1 MKILIIFLDS
11 VRPNRLGNFNKSL
24 KKNSFDNF
32 INSLGGNLYTNA
44 FTPGPDSPR
53 STSAFLTG
61 VHPSKNGCNTR
72 LKWPGYYLK
81 NIENIFDFFDSQ
93 KYKIDCLSPLNEI
106 KNGFYPKTK
115 NPINFLEHNNY
126 LDYLKNSK
134 LSENHLVFLSF
145 PDLHLSMDDFGA
157 NKIAEKK
164 GYNLLSEILTN
175 LFNAVNK
182 DKFDKIVIYSDHGYK
197 FSREFK
203 FQRTESLLNYD
214 RTNIFLL
221 IKTKNQKKY

>member
-11 VRPNRLGNFNKSL
+11 VRPSRLGNFNKSL

-61 VHPSKNGCNTR
+61 VHHSKNGCNTR

-93 KYKIDCLSPLNEI
+93 K
-106 KNGFYPKTK
+106 
-115 NPINFLEHNNY
+115 
-126 LDYLKNSK
+126 
-134 LSENHLVFLSF
+134 
-145 PDLHLSMDDFGA
+145 
-157 NKIAEKK
+157 
-164 GYNLLSEILTN
+164 
-175 LFNAVNK
+175 
-182 DKFDKIVIYSDHGYK
+182 
-197 FSREFK
+197 
-203 FQRTESLLNYD
+203 
-214 RTNIFLL
+214 
-221 IKTKNQKKY
+221 